1 MKKSFPLIL
10 LLFFSNFCLAQLKQ
24 KVKTGSLSKE
34 EYKIFREYLE
44 SKNLA
49 VKDTIFIKYDFN
61 NETCWDMLDRSD
73 KEYINNILV
82 GFQKHISDFNKQSN
96 GAIAYNF
103 REPGK
108 NFNKLKLW
116 DPTIIID
123 DNLFLRKLFFNKKHQ
138 CGTSLLILGD
148 GSFAT
153 YSSDPHFEFLQ
164 VYKNYGGKK
173 F

>member
-1 MKKSFPLIL
+1 MKNFLLIFL
-10 LLFFSNFCLAQLKQ
+10 TLFISNFCLAQLKQ

-34 EYKIFREYLE
+34 EYKAFREYLE

-49 VKDTIFIKYDFN
+49 TKDTIFIKYDFN
-61 NETCWDMLDRSD
+61 NETCWDMLDGSG
-73 KEYINNILV
+73 KEYINKVLV
-82 GFQKHISDFNKQSN
+82 GFQKQISDFNKQSR

-123 DNLFLRKLFFNKKHQ
+123 DNLFLRKLFFKKKHQ

-164 VYKNYGGKK
+164 VYKNYEGKK

>member
-1 MKKSFPLIL
+1 MKNFLLVFL
-10 LLFFSNFCLAQLKQ
+10 LLLISNFCYAQIKS
-24 KVKTGSLSKE
+24 KTETGVLSKE
-34 EYKIFREYLE
+34 EYKAFREYLE
-44 SKNLA
+44 SKNLVA
-49 VKDTIFIKYDFN
+49 KDTVFIKYDFN
-61 NETCWDMLDRSD
+61 NETCWNMLDKSD
-73 KEYINNILV
+73 NSHINNIV
-82 GFQKHISDFNKQSN
+82 ASFQKHISDFNNQSN

-116 DPTIIID
+116 DKTIIID
-123 DNLFLRKLFFNKKHQ
+123 DKLFLRKLFFKMKSE

-153 YSSDPHFEFLQ
+153 YSSDPHFDFLK
-164 VYKNYGGKK
+164 VYKNYNGRK